1 MLTLSTESF
10 ASDRWSPKENQLHA
24 ETDQDNCNSSDD
36 NVMCAHNGSFPLQTA
51 LNAGAT
57 GLRDTNHDELSN
69 VILCLPTA
77 ATADY

>member
-1 MLTLSTESF
+1 MLLTESTF
-10 ASDRWSPKENQLHA
+10 ASA
-24 ETDQDNCNSSDD
+24 
-36 NVMCAHNGSFPLQTA
+36 AGSVTLIGFGVKLIFLS

-57 GLRDTNHDELSN
+57 GLRDTNHHELSN